1 MKQIKIEIILESD
14 KFEESYIEKLT
25 TSPEP
30 QFFQDFIQS
39 FTWAFQVADSENLV
53 LRKLQITVPCEQ
65 EQLAP
70 PVWIRDGVK
79 QNIESNIK
87 EITHEV

>member
-14 KFEESYIEKLT
+14 KFEETYIEKLT
-25 TSPEP
+25 HSPDP

-39 FTWAFQVADSENLV
+39 FSWAFQIADSENLV
-53 LRKLQITVPCEQ
+53 LRKLQITVPSEL

-70 PVWIRDGVK
+70 PLWIREGVK
-79 QNIESNIK
+79 QNIESDVK